1 MIQFPPYPPGFD
13 PGRYPPTLSDQIA
26 AFIVL
31 YMALLILI
39 GHCLPGP
46 VLVKCFKL
54 LFPFMPDSFE
64 ELEDKLNR
72 RRKDDQHD
80 R

>member
-13 PGRYPPTLSDQIA
+13 SGQYPPTLFNQIA

-31 YMALLILI
+31 YMALLTLI
-39 GHCLPGP
+39 GHCLPRP

-80 R
+80 H